1 MSGIDLVETEL
12 SIGPQAIDAYS
23 RLSYTMWYALAE
35 FIDNSTQSR
44 LNYESVIDDV
54 LRDEGTPL
62 IVEVTYNRL
71 AREITVRDNSIG
83 MTRDD
88 LIAALRIANPTKD
101 SKGRSKYGMGMK
113 TAACWIGKQWRV
125 TTCEWGSGEEWTAVV
140 DVHAIAFQKAKIP
153 LTRRLVGTDEHYTR
167 VTITDL
173 HRSIQQRTEENIR
186 GYLGSMYRF
195 DILDETLKILYNGE
209 EIPAPDEYDLDT
221 DTEGHPMRL
230 QFNDVDIG
238 GKTVSGWVGVLRKG
252 GRKFGG
258 FSLFQNRRQIQ
269 GFPNAWK
276 PRSIFGGVDDEG
288 ANNLIVQRLTGV
300 INLDGFRVSHTK
312 DSILFEGSEEED
324 LETFLTNLTK
334 DYRNYA
340 AKRRSA
346 RTQAW
351 SREKVRDLV
360 QTMAKEF
367 SNPEMSDAVSNTLLP
382 PLETI
387 QASNLKQ
394 VASLDPSDIIADFQV
409 GQALNVIVVLQERS
423 EYEPYLV
430 IEASAKPGMIYV
442 IINSLH
448 PYYISLESSDAI
460 DECIRQ
466 YIYDAISEY
475 RVSQLAGRVSPDS
488 VRRLKNDLLRVQEV
502 RVGNSAADAQEAE
515 ATSAT
520 KAGASPGAA

>member
-1 MSGIDLVETEL
+1 MSQTDQVEAEL
-12 SIGPQAIDAYS
+12 AIGPQALNAYS

-54 LRDEGTPL
+54 LREEGTPL
-62 IVEVTYNRL
+62 VVEVTYNRL
-71 AREITVRDNSIG
+71 AREITIKDNSIG

-88 LIAALRIANPTKD
+88 LIASLRIAHPTKD

-113 TAACWIGKQWRV
+113 TAACWIGKRWRIA
-125 TTCEWGSGEEWTAVV
+125 TCEWGSGEEWTAEV
-140 DVHAIAFQKAKIP
+140 DVPNVANNSAKIP
-153 LTRRLVGTDEHYTR
+153 LKRRSVGTDEHYTLI
-167 VTITDL
+167 TITDL

-195 DILDETLKILYNGE
+195 DIIDGLIKILYNGE
-209 EIPAPDEYDLDT
+209 EIPAPEEYDLDT
-221 DTEGHPMRL
+221 DAQGQPMRL
-230 QFNDVDIG
+230 DLDNVTIG
-238 GKTVSGWVGVLRKG
+238 GKKVTGWVGVLRKG
-252 GRKFGG
+252 GRKFAG

-288 ANNLIVQRLTGV
+288 ANNLVAQRLTGV
-300 INLDGFRVSHTK
+300 INLDGFQVSHTK
-312 DSILFEGSEEED
+312 DAILFEGNEEEE
-324 LETFLTNLTK
+324 LETCLAKLTK
-334 DYRNYA
+334 DYRTYA
-340 AKRRSA
+340 AKRRGEKA
-346 RTQAW
+346 QAF

-367 SNPEMSDAVSNTLLP
+367 SNAEMSDAVANSLLP

-387 QASNLKQ
+387 LASNRKQ
-394 VASLDPSDIIADFQV
+394 AVGLDPKDIIADFGI
-409 GQALNVIVVLQERS
+409 GQSLKVVVALQERS

-430 IEASAKPGMIYV
+430 IEASAVPGTIYV
-442 IINSLH
+442 LINSLH
-448 PYYISLESSDAI
+448 PYYMSLETSDAI

-466 YIYDAISEY
+466 YIYDAVAEY
-475 RVSQLAGRVSPDS
+475 RVSKLDGRVSPDS

-502 RVGNSAADAQEAE
+502 RVGNAAAEVQEAPGSAE
-515 ATSAT
+515 ANAP
-520 KAGASPGAA
+520 PGDV